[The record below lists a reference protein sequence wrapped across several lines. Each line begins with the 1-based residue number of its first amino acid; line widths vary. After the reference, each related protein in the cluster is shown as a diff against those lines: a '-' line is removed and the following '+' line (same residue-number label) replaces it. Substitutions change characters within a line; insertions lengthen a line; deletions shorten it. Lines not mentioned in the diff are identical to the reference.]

1 MTITAAFVLF
11 SVTWFMVFFCVLP
24 LRFVS
29 QADAGAVVP
38 GTPKSAPAGDV
49 VVRKAKITTLVATV
63 IWVALCAVI
72 LSGWI
77 SVRDFDVMGR
87 MPPLT
92 NHGD

>member
-29 QADAGAVVP
+29 QADAGDVVP
-38 GTPKSAPAGDV
+38 GTPRSAPAGDV
-49 VVRKAKITTLVATV
+49 VVRKAKITTVVALVV
-63 IWVALCAVI
+63 WGALCAII

-77 SVRDFDVMGR
+77 TVRDFDVMGR
-87 MPPLT
+87 MPPESGT
-92 NHGD
+92 AD

>member
-1 MTITAAFVLF
+1 MSITAAFILF

-38 GTPKSAPAGDV
+38 GTPKSAPAGDI

-63 IWVALCAVI
+63 VWAALCAII

-77 SVRDFDVMGR
+77 TVRDFDVMGR
-87 MPPLT
+87 MPPERAVSE
-92 NHGD
+92 

>member
-29 QADAGAVVP
+29 QADAGKVVP

-49 VVRKAKITTLVATV
+49 VMRKAKITTVVAIV
-63 IWVALCAVI
+63 VWGLMCAVI

-87 MPPLT
+87 MPPEKAAAE
-92 NHGD
+92 

>member
-11 SVTWFMVFFCVLP
+11 SITWFMVFFCVLP

-29 QADAGAVVP
+29 QADAGDVVP

-49 VVRKAKITTLVATV
+49 VVRKAKITTVVAIV
-63 IWVALCAVI
+63 VWVALCAII

-77 SVRDFDVMGR
+77 TVRDFDVMGR
-87 MPPLT
+87 MPPEKAASE
-92 NHGD
+92 

>member
-29 QADAGAVVP
+29 QADAGHVVP

-49 VVRKAKITTLVATV
+49 VLRKAKITTLVATV
-63 IWVALCAVI
+63 VWGAMCAVI

-77 SVRDFDVMGR
+77 SVRDFDFMGR
-87 MPPLT
+87 MPPET
-92 NHGD
+92 RAPD